1 MTAEQLAT
9 LREKLA
15 EATCAGERLPVLA
28 EMVQLAAELRQA
40 GGDDAASAT
49 ALLDEA
55 LGQLRALA
63 EAPADDGEYAFTLC
77 LTAQAC
83 LLRDSGADLDDAI
96 ACLREL
102 RDGLLAEPL
111 PDREGTGDLEETGDP
126 DDIMAEIEV
135 SLGQALF
142 ERVSRPGGGVADLDD
157 ASAAVAAGLGRMA
170 SDAPARLALTTALAL
185 QYATRFVG
193 YSGTQDH
200 RRAALALAADCLAA
214 PDAAEDAIAACHVIV
229 AWMILTRQM
238 TSEQRSSMLRQP
250 EMEAARRGEPEA
262 TARITAM
269 GEVHIDPADAE
280 TALSQLRQV
289 TDAAS
294 LDGELSVLAPSLS
307 SLAHLAIMRA
317 GRVGEDVDQVADQL
331 QSAARG
337 HPPEGIEPGEL
348 LAMRAGLLAAR
359 ASSDGRPDKLGPT
372 AEAVQDAVALLP
384 EGHLLRGPLLHQ
396 LSHSLRQ
403 QVDHAESADDFA
415 AEIERIMDVLEQMPP
430 DDPQFARTLT
440 FAAVYLLGAQPA
452 HRSAV
457 PLDRLITQLERT
469 VDRVAPDDPL
479 RFLGES
485 MRWGAIAARAVIEH
499 RPDLV
504 QAATSELI
512 QCADRIPAD
521 SPVHPLVFLGATSG
535 LIDRYVMTGELRLL
549 TRAETYL
556 GKASVAV
563 DQAAAAAPVE
573 LSALRGLLLY
583 LRSIIDVARVQH
595 ESRGQDLAEL
605 WPTWNKPPT

>member
-40 GGDDAASAT
+40 GGARAASEAAALDDA
-49 ALLDEA
+49 LV
-55 LGQLRALA
+55 QLRALA
-63 EAPADDGEYAFTLC
+63 ESPADDEDYAFTLY

-102 RDGLLAEPL
+102 RDALLAEPL
-111 PDREGTGDLEETGDP
+111 PDRAEIGDP
-126 DDIMAEIEV
+126 EEVADPDEIMAEIEV

-142 ERVSRPGGGVADLDD
+142 ERLSRPGGGVADLDD
-157 ASAAVAAGLGRMA
+157 ASAAVAAALGRMA
-170 SDAPARLALTTALAL
+170 SDAPARLALTSALAL

-262 TARITAM
+262 AASIAAM
-269 GEVHIDPADAE
+269 GDVPIDPADAD
-280 TALSQLRQV
+280 TALSHLRQV
-289 TDAAS
+289 SDAAS
-294 LDGELSVLAPSLS
+294 LDGELSAIAPSLS

-331 QSAARG
+331 QSAARRR
-337 HPPEGIEPGEL
+337 PPDGIEQGEL
-348 LAMRAGLLAAR
+348 LAMRAGLLATR

-372 AEAVQDAVALLP
+372 AAAVQDAVALLP

-440 FAAVYLLGAQPA
+440 FAAVYLIGTSPG
-452 HRSAV
+452 HRAAA
-457 PLDRLITQLERT
+457 PLDRLIAQLDRT
-469 VDRVAPDDPL
+469 AIRLAPEDPV
-479 RFLGES
+479 RHLGES
-485 MRWGAIAARAVIEH
+485 MRWAAVAAKAAIEH

-504 QAATSELI
+504 TVANAELKRYAN
-512 QCADRIPAD
+512 QLPAWQHRPSAGPRRRNMRVHRPVRHDRR
-521 SPVHPLVFLGATSG
+521 V
-535 LIDRYVMTGELRLL
+535 
-549 TRAETYL
+549 
-556 GKASVAV
+556 
-563 DQAAAAAPVE
+563 AAARAG
-573 LSALRGLLLY
+573 R
-583 LRSIIDVARVQH
+583 
-595 ESRGQDLAEL
+595 
-605 WPTWNKPPT
+605 K